1 MITPPQPLPPHLAL
15 LMLKRQ
21 LTGIIPGDGAKIG
34 RYTVLRTNNRHTYRY
49 TINGREM
56 AFDRT
61 LAVVAGR
68 ARLPQKPSLPLED
81 LPLFA
86 ALAVSDAA

>member
-1 MITPPQPLPPHLAL
+1 MMTQPQPLPAHIAL
-15 LMLKRQ
+15 LVLKRQ
-21 LTGIIPGDGAKIG
+21 LTAIIPGDGARIG
-34 RYTVLRTNNRHTYRY
+34 RYTVLRTNNRHEYRY
-49 TINGREM
+49 KIDGREM

-68 ARLPQKPSLPLED
+68 ARLPQKPSLPLSD